1 MGYYCVMVHGPCRGK
16 MCDFWAR
23 VKIRKRTVDELVV
36 DILDSIIECDD
47 DSAMQYDDTIEQ
59 YWKSLGVTDMERLY
73 REEPDLSIKMK
84 EVERRVRS

>member
-1 MGYYCVMVHGPCRGK
+1 
-16 MCDFWAR
+16 MCYFWAR
-23 VKIRKRTVDELVV
+23 VKIRKRTVDELVA

-47 DSAMQYDDTIEQ
+47 DSAMQYDDTLEQ

-73 REEPDLSIKMK
+73 REEPDLSIKIK